1 MQADDITMTSAAMTS
16 RLPAIPVVDVRDGGP
31 PRHALQN
38 PAKARALRDACLGIF
53 PRPVQP
59 LVPSLDRISQRWLM
73 RSCSPYVH
81 EIEHIADALDISGVW
96 LLNASM
102 QWGCTSLACEQ
113 DGSPWLLRTLDWPFH
128 GLGRH
133 TELAHMNGE
142 AGDFVS
148 VTWPGYVG
156 VLTAMA
162 PQRFAAC
169 INQAPMWRRT
179 RHRWLRPYD
188 FAANAVTVWSGDGR
202 MPPDQLLRQAFEV
215 CADYETA
222 RRMLETTPLSRSVIY
237 TLVGCAARERCVI
250 ERTEDSFVTRGDETS
265 AANDWVPCRPGWEG
279 RIGTRRFLVCSFQ
292 EAADVS
298 RARRESLAAW
308 NGALA
313 GGPFDWVR
321 QPVLNPYTRLA
332 VAINPASGVL
342 RAVGYDLNGG
352 QLPEPVTQ
360 IAEIR
365 QAA

>member
-1 MQADDITMTSAAMTS
+1 MQVDDIVMTS

-81 EIEHIADALDISGVW
+81 EIERIADALDVSGVW

-133 TELAHMNGE
+133 TELAHMSGE

-179 RHRWLRPYD
+179 RHRWLRPAD
-188 FAANAVTVWSGDGR
+188 HVASVLRAAAGTGR
-202 MPPDQLLRQAFEV
+202 MPPDQLLRRAFE
-215 CADYETA
+215 
-222 RRMLETTPLSRSVIY
+222 I
-237 TLVGCAARERCVI
+237 
-250 ERTEDSFVTRGDETS
+250 
-265 AANDWVPCRPGWEG
+265 
-279 RIGTRRFLVCSFQ
+279 
-292 EAADVS
+292 
-298 RARRESLAAW
+298 
-308 NGALA
+308 
-313 GGPFDWVR
+313 
-321 QPVLNPYTRLA
+321 
-332 VAINPASGVL
+332 
-342 RAVGYDLNGG
+342 
-352 QLPEPVTQ
+352 
-360 IAEIR
+360 
-365 QAA
+365 

>member
-1 MQADDITMTSAAMTS
+1 VAADRFSASACLDC
-16 RLPAIPVVDVRDGGP
+16 LPAIPVVDVRDGGP
-31 PRHALQN
+31 LCHALQN
-38 PAKARALRDACLGIF
+38 PAKTRALRDGCLGIF
-53 PRPVQP
+53 PRPVRP

-113 DGSPWLLRTLDWPFH
+113 DGSPWLVRTLDWPFH

-133 TELAHMNGE
+133 TELAHMSGE
-142 AGDFVS
+142 AGDFFS

-162 PQRFAAC
+162 PRRFAAC

-202 MPPDQLLRQAFEV
+202 MPPDQLLRQTFEV
-215 CADYETA
+215 CADYESA
-222 RRMLETTPLSRSVIY
+222 RRMLERTLLSRSVIY
-237 TLVGCAARERCVI
+237 TLVGCAAGERCVI
-250 ERTEDSFVTRGDETS
+250 ERTEDDFVTRGDETS

-313 GGPFDWVR
+313 GGAFDWVR

-360 IAEIR
+360 VGEIR